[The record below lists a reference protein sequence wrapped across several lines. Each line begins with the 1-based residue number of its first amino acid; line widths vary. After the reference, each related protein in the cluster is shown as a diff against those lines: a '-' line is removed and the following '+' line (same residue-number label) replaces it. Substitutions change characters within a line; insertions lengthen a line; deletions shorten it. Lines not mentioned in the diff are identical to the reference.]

1 MLILYEED
9 QDGFREC
16 RRSVMSSEMTSTSSL
31 ITLVLWY
38 RYGWQDGLFDV
49 TWSEVNEAVLV
60 AAGGDGNVLIFDQG
74 VTQVK

>member
-1 MLILYEED
+1 MQEVSNVF
-9 QDGFREC
+9 GNVFRQQFDNA
-16 RRSVMSSEMTSTSSL
+16 SS
-31 ITLVLWY
+31 WC

-60 AAGGDGNVLIFDQG
+60 VAGGDGNVLIFDQG

>member
-1 MLILYEED
+1 MQEVSNVFKNIHL
-9 QDGFREC
+9 FKT
-16 RRSVMSSEMTSTSSL
+16 M
-31 ITLVLWY
+31 LVLWF

-60 AAGGDGNVLIFDQG
+60 AAGGDGSVLVFDQG

>member
-1 MLILYEED
+1 
-9 QDGFREC
+9 
-16 RRSVMSSEMTSTSSL
+16 MSSASSS
-31 ITLVLWY
+31 ITLVLWC

-60 AAGGDGNVLIFDQG
+60 VAGGDGNVLIFDQG

>member
-1 MLILYEED
+1 VLIIYEED
-9 QDGFREC
+9 QGGFREC
-16 RRSVMSSEMTSTSSL
+16 RRSVMSSEMSSASSL
-31 ITLVLWY
+31 IMLVLWC